1 MKNRQS
7 FTQNI
12 SNYFN
17 DRQSKKSYN
26 ERFDLIYNRFLKIWG
41 YPDIEVP
48 VYDDNEEQ
56 NIFNAESPTH
66 KKLEYFIFEN
76 DKIEERD
83 IADMYYL
90 VIKKL
95 FENAKR
101 QPHFWGKG
109 FEELIDTGRPS
120 DLGHGR

>member
-1 MKNRQS
+1 MNKDEGEQGY
-7 FTQNI
+7 
-12 SNYFN
+12 NYSRLWLN
-17 DRQSKKSYN
+17 DYLKSIDAWDIDKYN

-48 VYDDNEEQ
+48 VYDDGEEQ

-83 IADMYYL
+83 VADMYYL
-90 VIKKL
+90 VIKIL
-95 FENAKR
+95 FEKNAQIILDK
-101 QPHFWGKG
+101 
-109 FEELIDTGRPS
+109 
-120 DLGHGR
+120 